1 MKIAQSVTELI
12 GETPILKLNRMVKPG
27 MADIYV
33 KIESLNPGGS
43 VKDRI
48 ALGMVLEAEKQG
60 LLKPGGTIVEP
71 TSGNTGIG
79 LAMVAAARGYHL
91 IVVMP
96 ETMSIERRML
106 MGAYGAQFVLTQGNL
121 GMKGA
126 IAEAERLVRENEG
139 YFMPQQF
146 ENLAN
151 PETHRKTTAL
161 EILKQIPQLDAFV
174 AGIGSGGTITGV
186 GEVLKENLPNV
197 KIIGIEP
204 AGSPFISEGKSGP
217 HKIQGL
223 GAGFIPEVLDTKI
236 LDKVVKV
243 ANDDA
248 FEAGRRIAKEE
259 GLLVGISSGAA
270 LWAALQEAKEL
281 GEGKKILVIVA
292 DAGER
297 YLSTELYESTK

>member
-1 MKIAQSVTELI
+1 MKVVQSVTELI
-12 GETPILKLNRMVKPG
+12 GETPIVKLNRLVKPG
-27 MADIYV
+27 MANIYV

-43 VKDRI
+43 LKDRI
-48 ALGMVLEAEKQG
+48 ALGMILAAEEQG
-60 LLKPGGTIVEP
+60 LLKPGSTIVEP

-79 LAMVAAARGYHL
+79 LAMVAAAKGYHL

-106 MGAYGAQFVLTQGNL
+106 MGAYGAEFVLTPGNL

-126 IAEAERLVRENEG
+126 IAEAERLVRENSD
-139 YFMPQQF
+139 YYMPQQF
-146 ENLAN
+146 DNPAN

-161 EILKQIPQLDAFV
+161 EILDQIPQIDAFI

-186 GEVLKENLPNV
+186 GEVLKEKLPNV
-197 KIIGIEP
+197 QIIGVEP

-223 GAGFIPEVLDTKI
+223 GAGFIPQVLNKEL

-243 ANDDA
+243 ANEDA
-248 FEAGRRIAKEE
+248 FEAGRSIAKEE

-270 LWAALQEAKEL
+270 LWAALQEAKRL
-281 GEGKKILVIVA
+281 GEGKNILVIVA

-297 YLSTELYESTK
+297 YLSTELYTTTK

>member
-1 MKIAQSVTELI
+1 MKVVQSVTELI
-12 GETPILKLNRMVKPG
+12 GETPILKLNRLVKPG
-27 MADIYV
+27 MANIYV

-43 VKDRI
+43 LKDRI
-48 ALGMVLEAEKQG
+48 ALGMVLAAEEQG
-60 LLKPGGTIVEP
+60 LLKPGSTIVEP

-106 MGAYGAQFVLTQGNL
+106 MGAYGAEFVLTPGNL

-126 IAEAERLVRENEG
+126 IAEAERLVRENSD

-146 ENLAN
+146 DNPAN

-161 EILKQIPQLDAFV
+161 EILDQIPQIDAFI

-186 GEVLKENLPNV
+186 GEVLKEKLPNV
-197 KIIGIEP
+197 QIIGIEP

-223 GAGFIPEVLDTKI
+223 GAGFIPQVLNTKL

-243 ANDDA
+243 ANEDA
-248 FEAGRRIAKEE
+248 FEAGRSIAKEE

-270 LWAALQEAKEL
+270 LWAALQEAKRL
-281 GEGKKILVIVA
+281 GEGRNILVIVA

-297 YLSTELYESTK
+297 YLSTELYTTTQ

>member
-1 MKIAQSVTELI
+1 MKVVQSVTELI
-12 GETPILKLNRMVKPG
+12 GETPILKLNRLVKPG
-27 MADIYV
+27 MANIYV

-43 VKDRI
+43 LKDRI
-48 ALGMVLEAEKQG
+48 ALGMVLAAEEQG
-60 LLKPGGTIVEP
+60 LLKPGSTIVEP

-106 MGAYGAQFVLTQGNL
+106 MGAYGAEFVLTPGNL

-126 IAEAERLVRENEG
+126 IAEAERLVRENSD

-146 ENLAN
+146 DNSAN

-161 EILKQIPQLDAFV
+161 EILDQIPQIDAFI

-186 GEVLKENLPNV
+186 GEVLKEKLPNV
-197 KIIGIEP
+197 QIIGIEP

-223 GAGFIPEVLDTKI
+223 GAGFIPQVLNTKL

-243 ANDDA
+243 ANEDA
-248 FEAGRRIAKEE
+248 FEAGRSIAKEE

-270 LWAALQEAKEL
+270 LWAALQEAKRL
-281 GEGKKILVIVA
+281 GEGRNILVIVA

-297 YLSTELYESTK
+297 YLSTELYTTTQ

>member
-1 MKIAQSVTELI
+1 MKVVQSVTELI
-12 GETPILKLNRMVKPG
+12 GETPVLKLNRLVKPG
-27 MADIYV
+27 MANIYV

-48 ALGMVLEAEKQG
+48 ALGMVLAAEEQG
-60 LLKPGGTIVEP
+60 LLKPGSTIVEP

-96 ETMSIERRML
+96 ETMSVERRML
-106 MGAYGAQFVLTQGNL
+106 MGAYGAEFVLTPGNL

-126 IAEAERLVRENEG
+126 IAEAERLVRENSD
-139 YFMPQQF
+139 YYMPQQF
-146 ENLAN
+146 DNPAN

-161 EILKQIPQLDAFV
+161 EILDQIPQIDAFI

-186 GEVLKENLPNV
+186 GEVLKEKLPNV
-197 KIIGIEP
+197 QIIGIEP

-223 GAGFIPEVLDTKI
+223 GAGFIPQVLNTEL

-243 ANDDA
+243 TNENA
-248 FEAGRRIAKEE
+248 FEAGRSIAREE

-281 GEGKKILVIVA
+281 GEGKNILVIVA

-297 YLSTELYESTK
+297 YLSTELYTSTK

>member
-1 MKIAQSVTELI
+1 MKVVQSVTELI
-12 GETPILKLNRMVKPG
+12 GETPILKLNRLVKPG
-27 MADIYV
+27 MANIYV

-43 VKDRI
+43 LKDRI
-48 ALGMVLEAEKQG
+48 ALGMILAAEEQG
-60 LLKPGGTIVEP
+60 LLKPGSTIVEP

-96 ETMSIERRML
+96 ETMSVERRML
-106 MGAYGAQFVLTQGNL
+106 MGAYGAEFVLTPGNL

-126 IAEAERLVRENEG
+126 IAEAERLVGENSD
-139 YFMPQQF
+139 YYMPQQF
-146 ENLAN
+146 DNPAN
-151 PETHRKTTAL
+151 PETHQKTTAL
-161 EILKQIPQLDAFV
+161 EILDQIPQIDAFI

-186 GEVLKENLPNV
+186 GEVLKEKLPNV
-197 KIIGIEP
+197 QIIGVEP

-223 GAGFIPEVLDTKI
+223 GAGFIPQVLNTEL
-236 LDKVVKV
+236 LDKMVKV
-243 ANDDA
+243 ANEDA
-248 FEAGRRIAKEE
+248 FQAGRSIAKEE

-270 LWAALQEAKEL
+270 LWAALQEAKRL
-281 GEGKKILVIVA
+281 GEGKNILVIVA

-297 YLSTELYESTK
+297 YLSTELYTSTK

>member
-27 MADIYV
+27 MANIYV

-48 ALGMVLEAEKQG
+48 ALGMVLAAEEQG

-79 LAMVAAARGYHL
+79 LAMVAAARGYQL

-106 MGAYGAQFVLTQGNL
+106 MGAYGAQFVLTPGNM

-139 YFMPQQF
+139 FFMPQQF
-146 ENLAN
+146 KNLAN
-151 PETHRKTTAL
+151 PEMHRKTTAL

-197 KIIGIEP
+197 KIIGVEP

-223 GAGFIPEVLDTKI
+223 GAGFIPRILNTKI

-243 ANDDA
+243 GNEDA
-248 FEAGRRIAKEE
+248 FETGRRIAREE

-270 LWAALQEAKEL
+270 LWAALQEAKKL
-281 GEGKKILVIVA
+281 GEGKNILVIVA

-297 YLSTELYESTK
+297 YLSTELYTAAK